1 MTVSSVEFQC
11 NFARYQDMA
20 LTEPVAVTRKGR
32 ERLVVLSADEYR
44 LLKKCGRQ
52 VMPLDDFAEEDLK
65 AILAVEP

>member
-32 ERLVVLSADEYR
+32 ERLVVLSADE
-44 LLKKCGRQ
+44 
-52 VMPLDDFAEEDLK
+52 
-65 AILAVEP
+65 

>member
-32 ERLVVLSADEYR
+32 ERLVVLSTDEYR
-44 LLKKCGRQ
+44 RLKKCGRQ
-52 VMPLDDFAEEDLK
+52 VMTLDDFAEEDLK